1 MKQTGMQA
9 FKSEDGKFTILCDN
23 DSNLGNL
30 HDFLLSVKGHV
41 IDLITAAQKQE
52 REASEKVKEVD
63 AKKAKELDKAKAMV
77 EKVEEL
83 KPSVEAVLDGSVE
96 PKTVPIETK

>member
-41 IDLITAAQKQE
+41 VDLIVSAQKQE
-52 REASEKVKEVD
+52 AEAVAKVKAAD
-63 AKKAKELDKAKAMV
+63 AKKTEEAKEEV
-77 EKVEEL
+77 EVEEV
-83 KPSVEAVLDGSVE
+83 K
-96 PKTVPIETK
+96 